1 MFFKDCW
8 IKVDADRHADLGV
21 STKKTEIL
29 QHSYASTI
37 KILQHSHASTIKI
50 LQHSHASTIKTL
62 QHSYASTTGIALLP
76 FCKRIHVPAKIANV
90 NEFTHQDCFL
100 N

>member
-8 IKVDADRHADLGV
+8 IKVDADRLADLGV
-21 STKKTEIL
+21 STEKKEIL

-37 KILQHSHASTIKI
+37 KI
-50 LQHSHASTIKTL
+50 L

-76 FCKRIHVPAKIANV
+76 FCKRIHVQAKIV
-90 NEFTHQDCFL
+90 M
-100 N
+100 

>member
-8 IKVDADRHADLGV
+8 IKVDVDRHADLGV

-29 QHSYASTI
+29 QHS
-37 KILQHSHASTIKI
+37 HASTIKI
-50 LQHSHASTIKTL
+50 LQK
-62 QHSYASTTGIALLP
+62 SYASTTGIALLP
-76 FCKRIHVPAKIANV
+76 FCKRIYVPAKIANV

>member
-1 MFFKDCW
+1 MFFKNCW

-21 STKKTEIL
+21 ITKKTEIL

-37 KILQHSHASTIKI
+37 KILQK
-50 LQHSHASTIKTL
+50 
-62 QHSYASTTGIALLP
+62 SYASTTGIALLP
-76 FCKRIHVPAKIANV
+76 FCKRIRVPAKIANV
-90 NEFTHQDCFL
+90 NEFTHQDCLL

>member
-1 MFFKDCW
+1 MFFKNCW
-8 IKVDADRHADLGV
+8 IIVDADRHADLGV

-37 KILQHSHASTIKI
+37 KILQK
-50 LQHSHASTIKTL
+50 
-62 QHSYASTTGIALLP
+62 SYASTTGIALLP
-76 FCKRIHVPAKIANV
+76 FCKRIPVPAKIANV